1 MIKTIGTLLIALLLA
16 AILLPVGF
24 LYTVI
29 GIVFFQNQKASRLG
43 NYLYL
48 VGLSI
53 DQLGNVVAAYL
64 FDDTL
69 IRKRKGYRFGNPDE
83 TISGVLGKN
92 KHVLR
97 RTGQWLYRLLN
108 RIEKDH
114 CEKAI
119 EQVKEINRKF

>member
-1 MIKTIGTLLIALLLA
+1 MKGLITLLTAILLA
-16 AILLPVGF
+16 AIILPVGL
-24 LYTVI
+24 LYTLI
-29 GIVFFQNQKASRLG
+29 GITCFQNQKKVRLN

-48 VGLSI
+48 VALSI
-53 DQLGNVVAAYL
+53 DQMGNVVAAYL

-92 KHVLR
+92 KNVLR
-97 RTGQWLYRLLN
+97 RCGQWLYRLLN
-108 RIEKDH
+108 RIEKNH

-119 EQVKEINRKF
+119 EQVREINRKF